1 VNYPLLAKSLN
12 IYNSNGA
19 LRLFEKKMYNL
30 AASFDSQLSPVA
42 PFLFYLVIGIIIF
55 VETGLLI
62 GFFLPGDSLLFS
74 AGLVV
79 SAREDINIVF
89 LILVIFMAAFVG
101 DQVGYVI
108 GRKLGRPYLERK
120 NSPRMQK
127 MLARSERFYERYGWW
142 SVVIARYIPWVRTFV
157 PPIAGTVRMNYY
169 KFLSANALG
178 AFLWGVGITLAG
190 FYSGSISWVKDI
202 SYFLAAFFITGS
214 IVSALINYRRD
225 RRD

>member
-1 VNYPLLAKSLN
+1 M
-12 IYNSNGA
+12 SN
-19 LRLFEKKMYNL
+19 F
-30 AASFDSQLSPVA
+30 AASFDTQLSPVA

-55 VETGLLI
+55 IETGLLI

-79 SAREDINIVF
+79 AARDDLNIV
-89 LILVIFMAAFVG
+89 ILVSVIFLAAFIG

-108 GRKLGRPYLERK
+108 GRKLGRPYLERR
-120 NSPRMQK
+120 NTPRMMR
-127 MLARSERFYERYGWW
+127 MLARSEKFYARYGWW

-157 PPIAGTVRMNYY
+157 PPIAGTVKMNYY

-178 AFLWGVGITLAG
+178 ALLWGVGITLAG
-190 FYSGSISWVKDI
+190 FYSGSIEWVKDI

-214 IVSALINYRRD
+214 IISAIMNYRRD
-225 RRD
+225 RRV

>member
-1 VNYPLLAKSLN
+1 VISW
-12 IYNSNGA
+12 
-19 LRLFEKKMYNL
+19 
-30 AASFDSQLSPVA
+30 AASFDTQLSPIA
-42 PFLFYLVIGIIIF
+42 PFIFYLVIGVIIF
-55 VETGLLI
+55 IETGLLV

-74 AGLVV
+74 AGLV
-79 SAREDINIVF
+79 AANRDDINIVF
-89 LILVIFMAAFVG
+89 LILLIFFAAFIG
-101 DQVGYVI
+101 DQVWYVI

-157 PPIAGTVRMNYY
+157 PPIAGTVKMNYY

-178 AFLWGVGITLAG
+178 ALIWGVGITLAG

-214 IVSALINYRRD
+214 IISAIINYRRD

>member
-1 VNYPLLAKSLN
+1 MLE
-12 IYNSNGA
+12 
-19 LRLFEKKMYNL
+19 F
-30 AASFDSQLSPVA
+30 AASFDEQLSPVG
-42 PFLFYLVIGIIIF
+42 PFLFYVVIAGIIF

-74 AGLVV
+74 AGLVAA
-79 SAREDINIVF
+79 ARDDINIAFLVF
-89 LILVIFMAAFVG
+89 SIFLAAFIG

-108 GRKLGRPYLERK
+108 GRKVGRPYLEK
-120 NSPRMQK
+120 HKSKRMMR
-127 MLARSERFYERYGWW
+127 MLEKSERFYERYGWW

-157 PPIAGTVRMNYY
+157 PPIAGTVKMNYY

-178 AFLWGVGITLAG
+178 ALLWGVGITLAG

-214 IVSALINYRRD
+214 IVSAIINYRRD